1 MIPVVIPAKNEEEY
15 LEKTVKSLRET
26 AEYANEE
33 LYIVVVNDGSKD
45 KTEEIA
51 KELGCHVVNLKDRGY
66 SALGKPELANTHNA
80 GYEYIDKNLDVDS
93 YKYLMVVGAD
103 TYFEKDYL
111 KLLIDAMESDENL
124 VMCAGILNEERTNYD
139 AVRGSGRLIR
149 NSFWSEVGRR
159 SKDIHYG
166 WESYPIY
173 YAQAHGYK
181 TRTIYEAKMETP
193 REAMARVDWW
203 NYGAQMRESGS
214 ILPYVVLRGL
224 KRAVKN
230 GDIKGCYRLIKG
242 YLTSSVKVYEKE
254 IRDFNAKKQWRK
266 LLSLGLNKG

>member
-45 KTEEIA
+45 RTQEIA

-66 SALGKPELANTHNA
+66 SALGKPELADTHNA
-80 GYEYIDKNLDVDS
+80 GYEYIDKNLDVNS

-103 TYFEKDYL
+103 TYFAKDYL
-111 KLLIDAMESDENL
+111 KLLIEAMEKDEKL
-124 VMCAGILNEERTNYD
+124 VMCAGVENEIYTNYD

-159 SKDIHYG
+159 SKNIHYG
-166 WESYPIY
+166 WESYPLVF
-173 YAQAHGYK
+173 ARAHGYK
-181 TRTIYEAKMETP
+181 TRTINDAKMQTP
-193 REAMARVDWW
+193 REALAIVDWW
-203 NYGAQMRESGS
+203 NYGAQMKESGS

-224 KRAVKN
+224 KRAVQN
-230 GDIKGCYRLIKG
+230 GDIKGCYRLIWG
-242 YLTSSVKVYEKE
+242 FLTASVTPYEKE
-254 IRDFNAKKQWRK
+254 LRDFNSKKQWRR
-266 LLSLGLNKG
+266 LLSLGRK